1 MKKGPSRYSPSFH
14 QTYVYTQNLYTSDAL
29 KLTASYS
36 IARVACIALTA
47 EAANSVCA
55 ISIQITVVHFKVT
68 FIDI

>member
-1 MKKGPSRYSPSFH
+1 M
-14 QTYVYTQNLYTSDAL
+14 YTQNLYTSDTF

-36 IARVACIALTA
+36 TARVACVALTA
-47 EAANSVCA
+47 EATNGVCA